1 MSTAPL
7 PGGGVTLTLDRERT
21 LRLDFNALCALR
33 KETGQNPL
41 SPSFWADFD
50 DVLKLRATLWAALI
64 HEDPKLTVE
73 QVGNLID
80 MKRIAEIA
88 DALAGP
94 VSAAM
99 PDKKLPEV
107 TS

>member
-1 MSTAPL
+1 
-7 PGGGVTLTLDRERT
+7 LDRART

-41 SPSFWADFD
+41 SPEFWADFD

-64 HEDPKLTVE
+64 HEDPSLTVA
-73 QVGNLID
+73 QVGAVID
-80 MKRIAEIA
+80 MTRLAEIA
-88 DALAGP
+88 NALATA

-99 PDKKLPEV
+99 PSKKLPEV
-107 TS
+107 SS